1 MPPTCGSIP
10 GAELIT
16 VYMVQY
22 AGPGE
27 EGGKMRSAFMKAAED
42 AFRKK

>member
-1 MPPTCGSIP
+1 MWIDPRRG
-10 GAELIT
+10 LIT

-22 AGPGE
+22 AGPGD

-42 AFRKK
+42 SFGKK